1 MVAQVSEIS
10 TQVVARSGLKATE
23 VSLDSMLKDLSL
35 WECSV
40 EVSQPGRIVAQ
51 IFKDHPLLPGVVLT
65 DQEKFAGMISR
76 RRFLEQLSRPYGL
89 EVFIRREIRVLNRLA
104 NQKVGEHL
112 APGHLVF
119 PGETPIVEAAVKSLE
134 RPPEKLYE
142 PVVIECSSREYCLL
156 DVHQLLLAQSKIH
169 ELTTQLLR
177 ENTQAHLIQTEKLA
191 SLGQMVAGLAHE
203 IRNPVNTLWGNV
215 KFLKT
220 YSQDLLDLVDA
231 YGEESGEDPETIE
244 DLKEDIDF
252 EYLQNDLPELI
263 DSMQESAERLNQ
275 LVGGMRNFSHMGENH
290 AQLANLHECLDST
303 LLILRNK
310 LKYGIN
316 LVKNYGELPL
326 IECYSGQLSQVFMNL
341 VTNAI
346 DALNEREKSEQ
357 WQPEIQITTQWLTE
371 ADQSEWVKIEITD
384 NGAGI
389 PPEIQERIFETFF
402 TTKPVGKGT
411 GLGLAISHQIVT
423 EKHKGHLKLRS
434 QVGSGTSF
442 EIWLPVSQSSF
453 TDEPVS
459 EPLSKDNKETARME

>member
-1 MVAQVSEIS
+1 MVVKVSEIP
-10 TQVVARSGLKATE
+10 TEVVARAGLRATK
-23 VSLDSMLKDLSL
+23 VNLDSTLKDLSL

-40 EVSQPGRIVAQ
+40 DVSQPGRVVAQ
-51 IFKDHPLLPGVVLT
+51 IFKEYSLLPGVILT
-65 DQEKFAGMISR
+65 DKGEFAGMISR

-104 NQKVGEHL
+104 NQKVGQHL
-112 APGHLVF
+112 LPNHLIMPGT
-119 PGETPIVEAAVKSLE
+119 EPIVEAAVRSLE

-142 PVVIECSSREYCLL
+142 PLVIKCSSHCYCLL
-156 DVHQLLLAQSKIH
+156 DVHQLLLAQSRIH
-169 ELTTQLLR
+169 ELTTKLLR

-220 YSQDLLDLVDA
+220 YSEDLLDLVEA
-231 YGEESGEDPETIE
+231 YKEESGEDPEPIE
-244 DLKEDIDF
+244 EIKEDIDF

-263 DSMQESAERLNQ
+263 DSMQESAERLNA

-290 AQLANLHECLDST
+290 PQLANLHECLDST

-310 LKYGIN
+310 FKSGIH
-316 LVKNYGELPL
+316 LVKSYGELPL
-326 IECYSGQLSQVFMNL
+326 VECYSGQLSQVFMNL
-341 VTNAI
+341 LTNAI
-346 DALNEREKSEQ
+346 DALNEREKSDQ
-357 WQPEIQITTQWLTE
+357 WKPEITITTQWLME
-371 ADQSEWVKIEITD
+371 SDQSEWVKIEVGD
-384 NGAGI
+384 NGTGI

-423 EKHKGHLKLRS
+423 EKHQGYLKLRS
-434 QVGSGTSF
+434 QIGSGTTF
-442 EIWLPVSQSSF
+442 EIWLPVSLSSSS
-453 TDEPVS
+453 D
-459 EPLSKDNKETARME
+459 

>member
-1 MVAQVSEIS
+1 MVAQVSELS
-10 TQVVARSGLKATE
+10 TQVVARSGLNATE
-23 VSLDSMLKDLSL
+23 VNIDSTLGDLSL

-40 EVSQPGRIVAQ
+40 DVSQPGRIVAQ
-51 IFKDHPLLPGVVLT
+51 IFKEYSLLPGVILT
-65 DQEKFAGMISR
+65 DKGQFAGMISR

-112 APGHLVF
+112 SPGHLVL
-119 PGETPIVEAAVKSLE
+119 PGQTPIVQAAVQSLE

-142 PVVIECSSREYCLL
+142 PVVIECSTHQYCLL
-156 DVHQLLLAQSKIH
+156 DIHQLLLAQSKIH

-220 YSQDLLDLVDA
+220 YSQDLLDLVEA
-231 YGEESGEDPETIE
+231 YEQEAGEDPEPIE

-252 EYLQNDLPELI
+252 EYLENDLPELI

-290 AQLANLHECLDST
+290 AQLANLHECLEST

-341 VTNAI
+341 LTNAI
-346 DALNEREKSEQ
+346 DALNEREASEQ
-357 WQPEIQITTQWLTE
+357 WQPEIMITTQWLTE
-371 ADQSEWVKIEITD
+371 PDESEWVKIQIAD
-384 NGAGI
+384 NGVGI

-411 GLGLAISHQIVT
+411 GLGLAISHQIVV
-423 EKHKGHLKLRS
+423 EKHQGSMKLRS
-434 QVGSGTSF
+434 QPGSGTTF
-442 EIWLPVSQSSF
+442 EIWLPVSQSSSS
-453 TDEPVS
+453 D
-459 EPLSKDNKETARME
+459 

>member
-1 MVAQVSEIS
+1 MVAQVSEMQ
-10 TQVVARSGLKATE
+10 TEVVARSGLKATE
-23 VSLDSMLKDLSL
+23 VSLDSKLQDLSL
-35 WECSV
+35 WQCSV
-40 EVSQPGRIVAQ
+40 EVNQPGRIVAQ
-51 IFKDHPLLPGVVLT
+51 IFKDHSLLPGVILT
-65 DQEKFAGMISR
+65 DKEKFAGMISR

-112 APGHLVF
+112 SVDHLILPGQM
-119 PGETPIVEAAVKSLE
+119 PIVEAAVQSLE
-134 RPPEKLYE
+134 RPLEKLYE
-142 PVVIECSSREYCLL
+142 PLVIECPNHKYCLL

-169 ELTTQLLR
+169 ELTTKLLR

-231 YGEESGEDPETIE
+231 YEQESGEDPESIE
-244 DLKEDIDF
+244 ELKEDIDF
-252 EYLQNDLPELI
+252 EYLEKDLPELI

-275 LVGGMRNFSHMGENH
+275 LVGGMRNFSHMGENQ
-290 AQLANLHECLDST
+290 AQLANIHECLDST

-326 IECYSGQLSQVFMNL
+326 VECYSGQLSQVFMNL
-341 VTNAI
+341 LTNAI
-346 DALNEREKSEQ
+346 DALNEREQSEQ
-357 WQPEIQITTQWLTE
+357 WQPEITITSQWLAE
-371 ADQSEWVKIEITD
+371 LDQSEWVKIEITD
-384 NGAGI
+384 NGVGI
-389 PPEIQERIFETFF
+389 APEIQDRIFETFF
-402 TTKPVGKGT
+402 TTKPVGQGT

-423 EKHKGHLKLRS
+423 EKHQGYLKLRS
-434 QVGSGTSF
+434 QPGSGTTF
-442 EIWLPVSQSSF
+442 EIRLPVSQLLPS
-453 TDEPVS
+453 DELREDRVTP
-459 EPLSKDNKETARME
+459 RMA

>member
-1 MVAQVSEIS
+1 MVAQVSEIA
-10 TQVVARSGLKATE
+10 TQVVARSGLNATE
-23 VSLDSMLKDLSL
+23 VNIDSTLGDLSL

-40 EVSQPGRIVAQ
+40 DVSQPGRIVAQ
-51 IFKDHPLLPGVVLT
+51 IFKEHSLLPGVILT
-65 DQEKFAGMISR
+65 DKGQLAGMISR

-104 NQKVGEHL
+104 NQKVGDHL
-112 APGHLVF
+112 SPGHLIF
-119 PGETPIVEAAVKSLE
+119 SGETPIVEAAVQSLE

-142 PVVIECSSREYCLL
+142 PVVIECSTHRYCLL
-156 DVHQLLLAQSKIH
+156 DIHQLLLAQSKIH

-231 YGEESGEDPETIE
+231 YKKESGEDPEAIE

-252 EYLQNDLPELI
+252 EYLENDLPELI

-326 IECYSGQLSQVFMNL
+326 VECYSGQLSQVFMNL
-341 VTNAI
+341 LTNAI
-346 DALNEREKSEQ
+346 DALNEREQSEQ
-357 WQPEIQITTQWLTE
+357 WQPEITITTEWLAE
-371 ADQSEWVKIEITD
+371 ADESEWVKIQIAD
-384 NGAGI
+384 NGVGI
-389 PPEIQERIFETFF
+389 PAEIQERIFETFF

-423 EKHKGHLKLRS
+423 EKHKGELKLRS
-434 QVGSGTSF
+434 QPGSGTTF
-442 EIWLPVSQSSF
+442 EIWLPISQSSSP
-453 TDEPVS
+453 D
-459 EPLSKDNKETARME
+459 

>member
-1 MVAQVSEIS
+1 MVAQVAEIP
-10 TQVVARSGLKATE
+10 TKVVARSGLKATD
-23 VSLDSMLKDLSL
+23 VNIDSTLGDLSL
-35 WECSV
+35 WECCV
-40 EVSQPGRIVAQ
+40 EVSQPGRVVAQ
-51 IFKDHPLLPGVVLT
+51 IFKEHSLLPGVILT
-65 DQEKFAGMISR
+65 DQGQLAGMISR

-112 APGHLVF
+112 AADELVLPGH
-119 PGETPIVEAAVKSLE
+119 TPIVEAAVQSLD

-142 PVVIECSSREYCLL
+142 PLVIECSTDRYCLL

-231 YGEESGEDPETIE
+231 YEKESGEDPEAIE
-244 DLKEDIDF
+244 DFKEDMDF
-252 EYLQNDLPELI
+252 EYLQNDMPELI
-263 DSMQESAERLNQ
+263 DSMQESAERLNA

-290 AQLANLHECLDST
+290 PQLANLHECLDST

-310 LKYGIN
+310 LKYGIH

-326 IECYSGQLSQVFMNL
+326 VECYSGQLSQVFMNL
-341 VTNAI
+341 LTNAI

-357 WQPEIQITTQWLTE
+357 WQPEITITSQWLVE
-371 ADQSEWVKIEITD
+371 SDQSEWVKIEIGD
-384 NGAGI
+384 NGVGI
-389 PPEIQERIFETFF
+389 PPEIQEKIFETFF
-402 TTKPVGKGT
+402 TTKPVGQGT

-434 QVGSGTSF
+434 QPGSGTTF
-442 EIWLPVSQSSF
+442 EIGLPVSLSSSS
-453 TDEPVS
+453 D
-459 EPLSKDNKETARME
+459 